1 MFTAIAFYE
10 FCYSVRRYMQMVYLQ
25 NRKGFQDLYLY
36 VYKFKEFQDRISSK
50 HVQSKL
56 GFFTEMEITTLFLEL
71 HLWFN
76 IFLNFKICLTNSNVC
91 VVGSSGIV
99 SNTSICF
106 QYIFCRHIYWHPIL
120 LISSGSMITLYM
132 TFT

>member
-25 NRKGFQDLYLY
+25 DRKGFQDLYLY

-56 GFFTEMEITTLFLEL
+56 GFFYGNGNY
-71 HLWFN
+71 N
-76 IFLNFKICLTNSNVC
+76 IVL
-91 VVGSSGIV
+91 GIASLV
-99 SNTSICF
+99 
-106 QYIFCRHIYWHPIL
+106 
-120 LISSGSMITLYM
+120 
-132 TFT
+132 